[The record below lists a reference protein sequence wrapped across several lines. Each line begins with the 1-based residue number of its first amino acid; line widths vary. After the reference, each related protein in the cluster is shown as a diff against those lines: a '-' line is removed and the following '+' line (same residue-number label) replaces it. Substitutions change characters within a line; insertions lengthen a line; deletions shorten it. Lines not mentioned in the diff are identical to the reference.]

1 MARRESA
8 ESFVLSPLTLDW
20 TIGELLAW
28 IGAEDARCHDEGLA
42 EAVGAVNRALGETAV
57 ASVTPVV
64 AVRSLARRVASEPA
78 LAASRLV
85 DILTPVAEPDLARV
99 EHAALTP
106 A

>member
-1 MARRESA
+1 MTRRESA

-20 TIGELLAW
+20 TIGELL
-28 IGAEDARCHDEGLA
+28 EDARCHDEGLA